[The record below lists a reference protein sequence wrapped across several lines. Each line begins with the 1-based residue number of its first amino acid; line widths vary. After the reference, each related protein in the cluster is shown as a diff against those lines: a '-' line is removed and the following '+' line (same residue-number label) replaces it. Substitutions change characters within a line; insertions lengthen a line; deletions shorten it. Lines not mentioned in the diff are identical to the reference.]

1 MDPGRPAPSRLRRWG
16 QRVLGALLALVF
28 LPPLL
33 VRGPLLGAIVA
44 RATRSLC
51 GTITLEG
58 GHLGWF
64 VVPDLLLGRP
74 IPVEVRGLRMEGA
87 DSGEVFF
94 AGRVSAKV
102 GYARNPWR
110 ITVDPA
116 LVSRGHWRLAVDKA
130 GGQGGFLGAFRQ
142 VAPGATRD
150 TCLTPA
156 PRRGPRAAPA
166 AGFASLSVRNAH
178 LEDLDVELDF
188 PVWGLALPR
197 VRADGS
203 LTLGEP
209 GGPPFTFDVRGV
221 RAPGGTLRVGPGGAA
236 ATAATTTARFDDVVI
251 AHVGVPHD
259 EPSDIAL
266 EVGHADSGRSR
277 LLGKA
282 EFTNVF
288 APHGRSGK
296 RNPPGL
302 DLDARWERLTD
313 AAARLDAPWLPRE
326 ALGELLDGT
335 LAARVHGPF
344 LGLSGA
350 LSLEG
355 SRAGFEATVERGE
368 RAELDAR
375 VTNLALA
382 PFLHESLEPLLAGRL
397 SGQLRVKVELGAG
410 FRHADLEIPTADV
423 TLTREGASPQPRQ
436 IAFRVGPP
444 AARPTAWRDA
454 DDTLVLGLTAARLVH
469 RSLRLEGLS
478 ARWAELSARGAL
490 ALDLPA
496 PRATVT
502 HPSKTATADPPA
514 RVDAADPPARV
525 DAKVALTV
533 TSLARWVP
541 PATAS
546 ARVAAEA
553 TVAGPL
559 DHVRARL
566 AFSPS
571 TNVTILGEHF
581 RAPSAIT
588 ATIDDRR
595 VVTIDRLAID
605 RQGGGRLEVRGRAER
620 GGSLAGQLHLSKYP
634 LGALP
639 GLETVHVP
647 AAIGGGR
654 VRSLHDALAGEL
666 DAALKVSGRT
676 SRPAFDGALT
686 FTGVELA
693 GRRLGDGGAHVRA
706 RGWTLALDAT
716 LGPSLAIDLDAT
728 RRRDGVA
735 ADANL
740 EIHDLELAPWL
751 PPALAGLQVAVSGI
765 ARVAVAP
772 RRPFSSQ
779 AKLEAVG
786 GGSALTIESTT
797 SGDQAQASA
806 RGNVE
811 LAGLRSLWGK
821 ALDAASG
828 AIAVD
833 VKTAPGLPL
842 AGTLVVAR
850 ALSLRPR
857 GWPLAFAVAEGGRLD
872 VEGERV
878 HIPGLTM
885 TAPGASLSV
894 AGDVLADLA
903 TPERSAID
911 LKASGRLDAAAAARQ
926 ARLPQI
932 ASASGTLTIDARAKG
947 QAGDPNAS
955 GTLHIEGVEVR
966 PTSPSW
972 PTLRLDGVVDA
983 TGHEITTRFLRVASA
998 GPAVAAGTV
1007 TLGAPQAPASVAL
1020 GPGWPPRVARVDVP
1034 VEGRG
1039 LHVGDATSSFEID
1052 SLDLDLRLEGDPA
1065 RELVLKGDVGVAR
1078 ARVDPFAK
1086 KKKSSGPARPW
1097 FEGLPPHLT
1106 LDLTVHGPDDAIV
1119 VNVPVLPDVGLGFRC
1134 HVAGNAHGGTISG
1147 RLRGS
1152 SLYSRIAIGLFGPK
1166 GTGECHV
1173 LKER

>member
-1 MDPGRPAPSRLRRWG
+1 
-16 QRVLGALLALVF
+16 LLALVF

-33 VRGPLLGAIVA
+33 VRGPVLRTIVA
-44 RATRSLC
+44 RATRSMC
-51 GTITLEG
+51 GKLDLEG
-58 GHLGWF
+58 GHVGWL

-74 IPVEVRGLRMEGA
+74 IPVEVRGLRIEGA
-87 DSGEVFF
+87 DGGEVFF
-94 AGRVSAKV
+94 GRRVSATV
-102 GYARNPWR
+102 AYARNPWR
-110 ITVDPA
+110 ITVEAA
-116 LVSRGHWRLAVDKA
+116 LVSSGHWRLAIDKT
-130 GGQGGFLGAFRQ
+130 GGLGGFLGVFRQ
-142 VAPGATRD
+142 VSPGATRD
-150 TCLTPA
+150 ACLVPPA

-166 AGFASLSVRNAH
+166 APFVSLVVRDAH

-203 LTLGEP
+203 LSLGEP
-209 GGPPFTFDVRGV
+209 GGPPFTFEVRDV

-236 ATAATTTARFDDVVI
+236 ATGATTTARFDDVVI

-259 EPSDIAL
+259 TPSDITL
-266 EVGHADSGRSR
+266 EVGHADTGRSR

-282 EFTNVF
+282 VFTNVF
-288 APHGRSGK
+288 ASPHRHVRK
-296 RNPPGL
+296 NPPGL

-344 LGLSGA
+344 LALSGT
-350 LSLEG
+350 LSFEG
-355 SRAGFEATVERGE
+355 SRAGFEATVDRGE

-382 PFLHESLEPLLAGRL
+382 PFLHESLEPLLAGRV
-397 SGQLRVKVELGAG
+397 SGQLRVKLELGAG
-410 FRHADLEIPTADV
+410 FRNADLEIPTADV
-423 TLTREGASPQPRQ
+423 TLTREGARPEPRR

-454 DDTLVLGLTAARLVH
+454 DDTLVLGLTAARLLR

-496 PRATVT
+496 PHAKVT
-502 HPSKTATADPPA
+502 DPTKTAAADPPA

-553 TVAGPL
+553 TIAGPL

-571 TNVTILGEHF
+571 TKVTILGERF
-581 RAPSAIT
+581 RPPSAVT
-588 ATIDDRR
+588 ATIDGGR
-595 VVTIDRLAID
+595 VVTVDRLVIDRE
-605 RQGGGRLEVRGRAER
+605 GGGRLEARGRADR
-620 GGSLAGQLHLSKYP
+620 DGPVAGELHLSRYP

-639 GLETVHVP
+639 GLESVHVP

-654 VRSLHDALAGEL
+654 VTSLHDALAGEL
-666 DAALKVSGRT
+666 DAALTVSGRA
-676 SRPAFDGALT
+676 SRPAFDGTLT
-686 FTGVELA
+686 FTGVALA
-693 GRRLGDGGAHVRA
+693 GRRLGDGAAHVRA

-716 LGPSLAIDLDAT
+716 LGPSLALDLGAT
-728 RRRDGVA
+728 RRRDGVS
-735 ADANL
+735 ADANVKL
-740 EIHDLELAPWL
+740 HDLELAPWL
-751 PPALAGLQVAVSGI
+751 PPALAGLRVAVTGV

-772 RRPFSSQ
+772 HRPFSSQ
-779 AKLEAVG
+779 ATLDAVG
-786 GGSALTIESTT
+786 GGSALEIESTT

-806 RGNVE
+806 RGHVE

-821 ALDAASG
+821 ALADADGS
-828 AIAVD
+828 IAVD

-872 VEGERV
+872 VDGERV

-885 TAPGASLSV
+885 TAPGATLSV

-903 TPERSAID
+903 APERSTVD
-911 LKASGRLDAAAAARQ
+911 LKASGRVDAAAAARQ
-926 ARLPQI
+926 ARLPQV

-947 QAGDPNAS
+947 EAGDPSAS
-955 GTLHIEGVEVR
+955 GTVHIEGVEVR
-966 PTSPSW
+966 PTSASL

-983 TGHEITTRFLRVASA
+983 NGHEITTRFLRVASV

-1007 TLGAPQAPASVAL
+1007 TLGAPDEPASVAL

-1039 LHVGDATSSFEID
+1039 LRVGDAKSSLEID
-1052 SLDLDLRLEGDPA
+1052 ALDLKLRLEGDPA
-1065 RELVLKGDVGVAR
+1065 RELVLRGDVGVAR

-1097 FEGLPPHLT
+1097 FEALPPRLT

-1119 VNVPVLPDVGLGFRC
+1119 VDVPVLPDVGLGFRC
-1134 HVAGNAHGGTISG
+1134 HVAGNARGGTISG

-1152 SLYSRIAIGLFGPK
+1152 GLYSRILIGLFGPK
-1166 GTGECHV
+1166 GVDECRV